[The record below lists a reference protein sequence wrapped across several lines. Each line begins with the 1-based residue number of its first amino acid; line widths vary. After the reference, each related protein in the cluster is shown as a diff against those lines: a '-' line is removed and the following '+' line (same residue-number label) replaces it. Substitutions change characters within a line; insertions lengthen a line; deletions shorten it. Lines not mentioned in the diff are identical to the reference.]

1 VFCRAALHAL
11 TRTPQAMAEMMK
23 NMSPEMLEQMSAS
36 SGMKIS
42 ADDAQKM
49 ASAMQNMKP
58 EHMDRLLA
66 GISMLAGVAA
76 RLKAARAWAQ
86 KNQMLMAALLVLAI
100 ALLLRRW
107 LARRATPAPVAVSA
121 TPLEEDLARGA
132 TW

>member
-1 VFCRAALHAL
+1 
-11 TRTPQAMAEMMK
+11 MMK

-86 KNQMLMAALLVLAI
+86 KNQMLVAALLVLAI